1 MDFIENR
8 TNLLD
13 LILKNFKNESNQK
26 KQEFIKI
33 MEFINKEISNYY
45 SEQINKFNTIDD
57 DLVTIRNQVDQDI
70 SELRK
75 EFIFEKFTKE
85 ELSKKLEIMLCG
97 LNKKINSI
105 ISESKSFFEYNIN
118 LLHKLYNNL
127 KKEPID
133 LKEFQNIISH
143 PQRETQTIINN
154 FINSN
159 ISHNSNLIIGT
170 FNNYYDSKN
179 LLNQAFNIDLEA
191 GNNSNPFSFLNRK
204 RISEGLKAKME
215 QYFNRSYDDKYLMGL
230 KLMIENSI
238 KFSKTNQGIT
248 SISEIGE
255 GEAGNFMLSKF
266 IKIKI
271 FALKKVNVD
280 YLDNFSLFFK
290 SYIIAENK
298 DVLDNNVY
306 FIGGEL
312 KVHDAYKAVFQL
324 IKSLLKEI
332 HWCISQIEFHNFC
345 FLEELFC
352 DLSKKKNLKCEVNG
366 MTLNEV
372 MSKSSL
378 DSDKIKKE
386 RDYYL
391 KLL

>member
-105 ISESKSFFEYNIN
+105 ISESKSFFEYNLN

-266 IKIKI
+266 NTCLKI
-271 FALKKVNVD
+271 N
-280 YLDNFSLFFK
+280 
-290 SYIIAENK
+290 
-298 DVLDNNVY
+298 
-306 FIGGEL
+306 
-312 KVHDAYKAVFQL
+312 
-324 IKSLLKEI
+324 
-332 HWCISQIEFHNFC
+332 
-345 FLEELFC
+345 
-352 DLSKKKNLKCEVNG
+352 
-366 MTLNEV
+366 
-372 MSKSSL
+372 
-378 DSDKIKKE
+378 
-386 RDYYL
+386 
-391 KLL
+391 

>member
-105 ISESKSFFEYNIN
+105 ISESKSFFEYNLN

-352 DLSKKKNLKCEVNG
+352 DLSKKKNLKCEVMG

-386 RDYYL
+386 REYYL

>member
-105 ISESKSFFEYNIN
+105 ISESKSFFEYNLN

>member
-352 DLSKKKNLKCEVNG
+352 DLSKKKNLKCEVMG

>member
-105 ISESKSFFEYNIN
+105 ISESKSFFEYNLN

-133 LKEFQNIISH
+133 LKEFQNLISH

-352 DLSKKKNLKCEVNG
+352 DLSKKKNLKCEVMG

-386 RDYYL
+386 REYYL

>member
-1 MDFIENR
+1 
-8 TNLLD
+8 
-13 LILKNFKNESNQK
+13 
-26 KQEFIKI
+26 
-33 MEFINKEISNYY
+33 
-45 SEQINKFNTIDD
+45 
-57 DLVTIRNQVDQDI
+57 
-70 SELRK
+70 
-75 EFIFEKFTKE
+75 
-85 ELSKKLEIMLCG
+85 
-97 LNKKINSI
+97 
-105 ISESKSFFEYNIN
+105 
-118 LLHKLYNNL
+118 
-127 KKEPID
+127 
-133 LKEFQNIISH
+133 
-143 PQRETQTIINN
+143 
-154 FINSN
+154 
-159 ISHNSNLIIGT
+159 
-170 FNNYYDSKN
+170 
-179 LLNQAFNIDLEA
+179 
-191 GNNSNPFSFLNRK
+191 
-204 RISEGLKAKME
+204 ME